1 MNYQQAVAFHEKA
14 KTYGNI
20 LGLDN
25 IRRLMY
31 ELGDVWKTLNI
42 IHVAG
47 TNGKGSVCC
56 FLASMLKEAGY
67 RVGQYNSPAVFS
79 DREVYRIDGEE
90 ILEEEYAAC
99 MEKVKCG
106 CEKLVE
112 QGKPHPTV
120 FEVET
125 ALAFLWFAE
134 KNCDIVILEV
144 GMGGSTDATNL
155 ITHPL
160 CSVITSISRDHMKY
174 LGDSIGE
181 IAKIKSGIIKEGC
194 PVVTAIQREEAASVI
209 RDCAKE
215 KHAPCYVAAEIGQGR
230 VVQGRRM
237 IQHPKFGEIQFSMTG
252 SYQIGNAALAI
263 EVIDVLNKNGSIQ
276 VSEDEIRQGMSKAY
290 WQGRF
295 ECVSREPLVYLDGA
309 HNLDGTMKLK
319 ETLTESFESTRKI
332 GIMGVMADKEYRRM
346 IEILGPLFS
355 KIYTVTPDNPRALPG
370 EKLLEEIREQGFH
383 GIFSAEVKGAVKAAY
398 REALADNS
406 MVMVFGSLYYLNEV
420 KEALHEITGD

>member
-1 MNYQQAVAFHEKA
+1 MNYQQAEAFHEKA
-14 KTYGNI
+14 KAYGSI

-67 RVGQYNSPAVFS
+67 QVGQYNSPAVFS
-79 DREVYRIDGEE
+79 RREVYRINGEE
-90 ILEEEYAAC
+90 ISEEEYAAC
-99 MEKVKCG
+99 MERVRYG

-134 KNCDIVILEV
+134 KKCDIVILEV

-194 PVVTAIQREEAASVI
+194 PVVTAIQKEEAASVI
-209 RDCAKE
+209 HDCAKE
-215 KHAPCYVAAEIGQGR
+215 RHAPCYVAADLKSGR
-230 VVQGRRM
+230 VSQGRR
-237 IQHPKFGEIQFSMTG
+237 IIRHPKYGEIQLSMLG
-252 SYQIGNAALAI
+252 SYQVENAALAI
-263 EVIDVLNKNGSIQ
+263 EVIDILNKNGSTQ
-276 VSEDEIRQGMSKAY
+276 VSEDAIRKGMLQAC

-295 ECVSREPLVYLDGA
+295 ECVSREPLIYLDGA
-309 HNLDGTMKLK
+309 HNLDGAIKLK
-319 ETLTESFESTRKI
+319 ETLIEGFESKKKI

-346 IEILGPLFS
+346 IEILVPLFS

-370 EKLLEEIREQGFH
+370 EKLSEEINDLGFEGIFLKEIRE
-383 GIFSAEVKGAVKAAY
+383 AVKVAY
-398 REALADNS
+398 REARSENL
-406 MVMVFGSLYYLNEV
+406 MVMIFGSLYYLNEV
-420 KEALHEITGD
+420 KETLHEITGD

>member
-1 MNYQQAVAFHEKA
+1 MNYQQAEAFHEKA
-14 KTYGNI
+14 KAYGSI

-79 DREVYRIDGEE
+79 HREIYRINGEE
-90 ILEEEYAAC
+90 ISKEEYAAC
-99 MEKVKCG
+99 MERVKYG
-106 CEKLVE
+106 CEKLAE

-134 KNCDIVILEV
+134 KKCDIVILEV

-194 PVVTAIQREEAASVI
+194 PVVTAIQREEAAGVI
-209 RDCAKE
+209 YDCAKE
-215 KHAPCYVAAEIGQGR
+215 KHAPCYVAADLKAGR
-230 VVQGRRM
+230 VSQGRRK
-237 IQHPKFGEIQFSMTG
+237 IDHPEFGGLQLSMLG
-252 SYQIGNAALAI
+252 SYQVENAALAI

-276 VSEDEIRQGMSKAY
+276 ISADEIRQGMLQAC
-290 WQGRF
+290 WRGRF
-295 ECVSREPLVYLDGA
+295 ERVSKEPLIYLDGA
-309 HNLDGTMKLK
+309 HNLDGTIKLK
-319 ETLTESFESTRKI
+319 ETLSEGFGSKKKI
-332 GIMGVMADKEYRRM
+332 GIMGVMADKEYRKM
-346 IEILGPLFS
+346 VQILGPLFS
-355 KIYTVTPDNPRALPG
+355 KIYAVTPDNPRALPG
-370 EKLLEEIREQGFH
+370 EKLAEEIRALGFE
-383 GIFSAEVKGAVKAAY
+383 GIFFAEVRGAVKAAY
-398 REALADNS
+398 FEALSENS

-420 KEALHEITGD
+420 REALHEITGD